1 MEELLK
7 QVYFG
12 NTILKYAEALGIFIL
27 GIIVIKIFRIIV
39 LSRLKKWAAKTKTT
53 VDDFIVI
60 GMQKS
65 VVPVLYFGSLYVAL
79 SYLKF
84 SPGARNII
92 NIAAIFV
99 VTFYAVR
106 LITSVMDF
114 SIVSYASKQED
125 AGERK
130 AKQLKSISTLAKLL
144 VWGVGLIFLLDNLG
158 INISAVVA
166 GLGIGGIAVALAAQA
181 ILGDL
186 FSYFIIFFDRPF
198 EIGDFIIVDDK
209 TGTVEHIGIK
219 STRIRAL
226 SGEQLVLS
234 NTDLTSSRIHNYKK
248 LQRRRVVF
256 QLGVI
261 YETSAEK
268 LRVIPEIV
276 KNIIVEAENAE
287 FDRGHFKSYGDFS
300 LNFEFV
306 YYVLSADYTV
316 YMDIQQDINLKIFD
330 AFEKEG
336 IVFAYPTQMVYVNK
350 ADGDTSAKTEIV

>member
-1 MEELLK
+1 MDELLK

-12 NTILKYAEALGIFIL
+12 NTILNFAEALGIFIL
-27 GIIVIKIFRIIV
+27 GIIVIKIFRSIV
-39 LSRLKKWAAKTKTT
+39 LRRLKKWAAKTQTT
-53 VDDFIVI
+53 IDDFIII

-65 VVPVLYFGSLYVAL
+65 VVPVLYFGSFYIAFK
-79 SYLKF
+79 YLKL
-84 SPGARNII
+84 SPDFHTAINII
-92 NIAAIFV
+92 SIFI
-99 VTFYAVR
+99 VTFYAIR

-114 SIVSYASKQED
+114 SIVSYTSKQ
-125 AGERK
+125 GEAHPHK
-130 AKQLKSISTLAKLL
+130 AKQLKGISTFAKML
-144 VWGVGLIFLLDNLG
+144 VWGIGIIFLLDNLG
-158 INISAVVA
+158 VNISAVVA

-186 FSYFIIFFDRPF
+186 FSYFVIFFDRPF

-219 STRIRAL
+219 TTRIRAL

-256 QLGVI
+256 QIGVI
-261 YETSAEK
+261 YETPADK
-268 LRVIPEIV
+268 LKIIPEIV

-306 YYVLSADYTV
+306 YYVLSADYTI
-316 YMDIQQDINLKIFD
+316 YMDIQQNINLKIFTV
-330 AFEKEG
+330 FEKEG

-350 ADGDTSAKTEIV
+350 TDNDSSIKTEIV